1 MSELSP
7 SEYETLRDEVV
18 GVITSGK
25 KRAQRAVEMEM
36 EKVRTYWEVGAVLH
50 RRLEERDETFAR
62 QILLRL
68 SEELRMAERLVY
80 DLFQFYENFT
90 RLHTYANLS
99 WSHYRQTLS
108 IPKAAHRRFYL
119 QVASE
124 RQWTVRE

>member
-25 KRAQRAVEMEM
+25 KRAQRAVEME
-36 EKVRTYWEVGAVLH
+36 KVRTYWEIGAVLH

-68 SEELRMAERLVY
+68 S
-80 DLFQFYENFT
+80 
-90 RLHTYANLS
+90 
-99 WSHYRQTLS
+99 
-108 IPKAAHRRFYL
+108 
-119 QVASE
+119 
-124 RQWTVRE
+124 

>member
-25 KRAQRAVEMEM
+25 KRAQRALVMEM

-50 RRLEERDETFAR
+50 RGLEERDETFAR